1 MAAEEKRMVPLAPL
15 VGIVADMQTEEIF
28 RPIVEVIHFMT
39 GRAELLSEIC
49 LRKCGVSARKS

>member
-15 VGIVADMQTEEIF
+15 VGIVADMQTEETF

-39 GRAELLSEIC
+39 GRAEPLTHL
-49 LRKCGVSARKS
+49 